1 MTSPNQSLLDWL
13 DDLCV
18 RFIVNLPHEELQSVE
33 RICFQIEEA
42 QWFYED
48 FIRPL
53 DPRLPSM
60 NLRMFSQRMFQH
72 CPLFQG
78 FSEDH
83 FLEAFQHFLQY
94 KTRVPVRGAIMLNQD
109 MTHAVLVKGWKKG
122 AKWSF
127 PRGKINKDEPDLEC
141 AIREVYEETGYDLK
155 DAGLVRPESEMKS
168 IPVNMREQSM
178 LLYVFR
184 GVPMDTYFEPRTRK
198 EISKIDWYKLSDLPT
213 LKRKNQVQQGPGQ
226 DLIKDNSFYMV
237 APFLGPLKA
246 WIKLQRKQDRHRA
259 PAGSHPVPP
268 PAAGIT
274 DTEGL
279 EADLGETTA
288 DEAAMPETLSE
299 EQSFAA
305 LVANLGRSQR
315 ASDALPEVSTH
326 AQTQGVADPA
336 AELKRLLSVGMGF
349 PSQPQPVEAP
359 QSVQEQPPNPLLA
372 MLHGN
377 NGPHP
382 DSLPRTPFDQIMP
395 TPQPPQS
402 PHGQHHPRQ
411 LQLGQMPPPPRFPF
425 HQQQHQHQHQHQGG
439 PFQGQHHHHMPPQHH
454 NGFPPHPPSHFMSP
468 PASQHGNPVFSA
480 HAPNVQHTFNDSAP
494 PPYQRTGDPQ
504 FTQPPQFPGAHGPAI
519 PPASKLPP
527 PKLTPHSLGLLN
539 AFKISEKPAI
549 SSPISQAQQSSQAT
563 PIATRPPPL
572 QRQSDAFVSPPPAQ
586 STRSFSPSPPTFQS
600 PPPLANFEPAQP
612 KPRNAHQD
620 SLLNLFRSP
629 SISAASPV
637 PAKTPELPVELSAYP
652 STPGYAKL
660 NTAAEA
666 GPPMPDMHAKPN
678 LLHAFG
684 GQEKP
689 GLTTA
694 TVRGPVNAPDFDTV
708 KKNAQHILNGNSRG
722 PSPSTMKPEPK
733 MFVPQQILRRDSSV
747 PRKNAPPAEQD
758 RSSNASPAAAPPAA
772 PFKPQIL
779 KRPQQPPSQEPV
791 PAPAPSAHTQ
801 NLLNMFKSPSPQPQQ
816 PLKQEPVSVASAH
829 TQNLLSMFKSP
840 SPQPQAVP
848 APAPP
853 SRSPAPPAVD
863 PSSFGR
869 KDGIPADQKTALL
882 SLFGKPAPLTASP
895 TQTAGSPLAPSVT
908 VPIPPARSPQPP
920 TPKTF
925 MSGLISPVSPLPGSQ
940 TDSPAQLN
948 SRSRI
953 SSIGDTMPPS
963 IVIPPTSA
971 PTSYPQIPLA
981 QQSNGFG
988 TSMDGSFMSATS
1000 VSASELGTGVDKGKG
1015 KAGTDSAGK
1024 SPVDKNFLLG
1034 FLNDVARKG
1043 R

>member
-72 CPLFQG
+72 CPLFAG

-94 KTRVPVRGAIMLNQD
+94 KTRVPVRGAIMLNDD

-155 DAGLVRPESEMKS
+155 DAGLVRPETDMKS

-213 LKRKNQVQQGPGQ
+213 LKRKNQGQQGQQGQQGAGQ
-226 DLIKDNSFYMV
+226 DQFKDNSFYMV

-259 PAGSHPVPP
+259 PAGAHLIPP
-268 PAAGIT
+268 PAAGIA

-279 EADLGETTA
+279 EADLGETGETTA
-288 DEAAMPETLSE
+288 DEAAVPEKLSE
-299 EQSFAA
+299 EASFAA

-315 ASDALPEVSTH
+315 ASDALPELSTH

-336 AELKRLLSVGMGF
+336 AELKRLLSVGIGF

-359 QSVQEQPPNPLLA
+359 QSIQEPAPNPLLA

-377 NGPHP
+377 SRPHP
-382 DSLPRTPFDQIMP
+382 DTLPRTPFDQIMP

-402 PHGQHHPRQ
+402 PHGQHHPRPP
-411 LQLGQMPPPPRFPF
+411 QLGPMPPPPPFPF
-425 HQQQHQHQHQHQGG
+425 HQQQHQHQGG
-439 PFQGQHHHHMPPQHH
+439 PFLGHHHHHAPPQHQ
-454 NGFPPHPPSHFMSP
+454 NSFPPPPPSHFMSP
-468 PASQHGNPVFSA
+468 PASQHANPVFSP
-480 HAPNVQHTFNDSAP
+480 HAPNVQHAFNISAP

-519 PPASKLPP
+519 PPASNLPP
-527 PKLTPHSLGLLN
+527 PKLTAHTLGLLN
-539 AFKISEKPAI
+539 AFKINEKPAI

-563 PIATRPPPL
+563 PVATRPPPL
-572 QRQSDAFVSPPPAQ
+572 QRQLDTFVSPPPAQ
-586 STRSFSPSPPTFQS
+586 NARSFAPSPPAFQS
-600 PPPLANFEPAQP
+600 PPPVDNFEPAQP

-652 STPGYAKL
+652 STPGYMKL
-660 NTAAEA
+660 NSATEA
-666 GPPMPDMHAKPN
+666 GPPMPDMNAKPN

-684 GQEKP
+684 GQQKP

-694 TVRGPVNAPDFDTV
+694 TVHGPVNAPDFATV
-708 KKNAQHILNGNSRG
+708 KKNAQHPLNGNSRG

-733 MFVPQQILRRDSSV
+733 MFVPQQILRRESPL
-747 PRKNAPPAEQD
+747 PRKNAPLAD
-758 RSSNASPAAAPPAA
+758 RSRSSNASPAVALPPVA

-779 KRPQQPPSQEPV
+779 KRPQQPPSHE
-791 PAPAPSAHTQ
+791 PAPAPAAHT
-801 NLLNMFKSPSPQPQQ
+801 K
-816 PLKQEPVSVASAH
+816 
-829 TQNLLSMFKSP
+829 NLLSLFKSP
-840 SPQPQAVP
+840 SPQPQAVA

-853 SRSPAPPAVD
+853 SRSPAPPAAATASID
-863 PSSFGR
+863 L
-869 KDGIPADQKTALL
+869 KDSIPADQKIALL
-882 SLFGKPAPLTASP
+882 SLFGKSAPLSASP
-895 TQTAGSPLAPSVT
+895 TQVAESPLAPSAAG
-908 VPIPPARSPQPP
+908 PILPARSPQPP

-925 MSGLISPVSPLPGSQ
+925 MSGVISPVSPLPGSQ
-940 TDSPAQLN
+940 ADSPAQLN

-971 PTSYPQIPLA
+971 PTSYPQVPFS

-988 TSMDGSFMSATS
+988 TPMDGSFMSATS
-1000 VSASELGTGVDKGKG
+1000 ASASELGMGVDKGKG

>member
-1 MTSPNQSLLDWL
+1 MTSPNQSLLEWL
-13 DDLCV
+13 DDLSV

-60 NLRMFSQRMFQH
+60 NLRIFSQRMFQH

-94 KTRVPVRGAIMLNQD
+94 KTRVPVRGAIMLNDD

-168 IPVNMREQSM
+168 IAVNMREQSM

-198 EISKIDWYKLSDLPT
+198 EISKIDWYKLTDLPT
-213 LKRKNQVQQGPGQ
+213 LKRKNQLQQSAGQ

-246 WIKLQRKQDRHRA
+246 WIKLQRKQDRHKA
-259 PAGSHPVPP
+259 PAGSHMVPP
-268 PAAGIT
+268 PAAAMT
-274 DTEGL
+274 DTEAL

-299 EQSFAA
+299 EASFAA
-305 LVANLGRSQR
+305 LVANLGRNQR
-315 ASDALPEVSTH
+315 TSDTLPEVSAH
-326 AQTQGVADPA
+326 PQTQGVVDPA
-336 AELKRLLSVGMGF
+336 AELKRLLSVGLSF
-349 PSQPQPVEAP
+349 PSQPQPVEAS
-359 QSVQEQPPNPLLA
+359 QSVQKPPPNPLLT

-382 DSLPRTPFDQIMP
+382 ESLPRTPFDQIMP

-411 LQLGQMPPPPRFPF
+411 PQLGQMLPPPPFSF
-425 HQQQHQHQHQHQGG
+425 HHQPQQHPQQHQPQGG
-439 PFQGQHHHHMPPQHH
+439 PFHGQHHHHMPPQHH
-454 NGFPPHPPSHFMSP
+454 NGFPPHPPSYIVSP
-468 PASQHGNPVFSA
+468 PASQHADPVFSA
-480 HAPNVQHTFNDSAP
+480 HAPNVQHTFNVPAP

-504 FTQPPQFPGAHGPAI
+504 FTQPPQLPRAHGPAI
-519 PPASKLPP
+519 PPASNLPP
-527 PKLTPHSLGLLN
+527 PKLTAHTLGLLN

-563 PIATRPPPL
+563 PVATRPPHF
-572 QRQSDAFVSPPPAQ
+572 QRQPDTFVSLPPTQ
-586 STRSFSPSPPTFQS
+586 HTRSSAPSPPAFQS
-600 PPPLANFEPAQP
+600 PPPVANFEPAQP

-637 PAKTPELPVELSAYP
+637 LANTPELPVELSAYP
-652 STPGYAKL
+652 STPGYTKP
-660 NTAAEA
+660 TQAAEA
-666 GPPMPDMHAKPN
+666 GPPMPDLHAKPH

-684 GQEKP
+684 GQQKP

-694 TVRGPVNAPDFDTV
+694 TVHGPVNAPDFDTV
-708 KKNAQHILNGNSRG
+708 KKNAQHSVNGNSRG
-722 PSPSTMKPEPK
+722 PSPLTSKPEPK
-733 MFVPQQILRRDSSV
+733 MFVPQQILRRDSPV
-747 PRKNAPPAEQD
+747 PRQNAPPAEQH
-758 RSSNASPAAAPPAA
+758 RGSNASPAAAPPGAL
-772 PFKPQIL
+772 FKPQIL
-779 KRPQQPPSQEPV
+779 KRPQKPPSKEPV
-791 PAPAPSAHTQ
+791 PAP
-801 NLLNMFKSPSPQPQQ
+801 
-816 PLKQEPVSVASAH
+816 AH

-840 SPQPQAVP
+840 SPHPQQAPSQDPVSVSSAHTKTLLSMFKSPSPQPQAVS
-848 APAPP
+848 APVPP
-853 SRSPAPPAVD
+853 TVD
-863 PSSFGR
+863 PASFDR
-869 KDGIPADQKTALL
+869 KDRIPADQKTALL

-895 TQTAGSPLAPSVT
+895 TQAAGSPLGPSAT
-908 VPIPPARSPQPP
+908 GAILPGRSPQPP
-920 TPKTF
+920 TPKSF
-925 MSGLISPVSPLPGSQ
+925 MSGIISPVSPLPGSQ

-953 SSIGDTMPPS
+953 SSIGEMMPPS

-971 PTSYPQIPLA
+971 PIAYPRRPVSRQD
-981 QQSNGFG
+981 NGFG
-988 TSMDGSFMSATS
+988 TSMDGSYMSATS
-1000 VSASELGTGVDKGKG
+1000 ASASELGLGADKGKG
-1015 KAGTDSAGK
+1015 KAGTDSTGK
-1024 SPVDKNFLLG
+1024 SPVDKSFLLG

>member
-72 CPLFQG
+72 CPLFAG

-94 KTRVPVRGAIMLNQD
+94 KTRVPVRGAIMLNDD

-155 DAGLVRPESEMKS
+155 EAGLVRPESEMKS
-168 IPVNMREQSM
+168 IPVSMREQSM

-213 LKRKNQVQQGPGQ
+213 LKRKNQVQQGAGQ
-226 DLIKDNSFYMV
+226 DLLKDNNFYMV

-259 PAGSHPVPP
+259 PVGSYSIPP

-288 DEAAMPETLSE
+288 DESAVPERLSE
-299 EQSFAA
+299 EASFAA
-305 LVANLGRSQR
+305 LVANLGRNQR
-315 ASDALPEVSTH
+315 ASDTLPEVSTH
-326 AQTQGVADPA
+326 AQTQTQGVVDPA
-336 AELKRLLSVGMGF
+336 AELKRLLSVGIGF
-349 PSQPQPVEAP
+349 PSQAQPVEAP
-359 QSVQEQPPNPLLA
+359 QSIQEPPPHPLFA
-372 MLHGN
+372 MLQGN
-377 NGPHP
+377 NGPYP
-382 DSLPRTPFDQIMP
+382 DKLPRTPFDQIMP

-411 LQLGQMPPPPRFPF
+411 PHLGQMPPPPPFPF
-425 HQQQHQHQHQHQGG
+425 HQHQHHQQGG
-439 PFQGQHHHHMPPQHH
+439 PFHGQHHHHMPPQHH
-454 NGFPPHPPSHFMSP
+454 NGFPPPPPSHFMSP
-468 PASQHGNPVFSA
+468 PASQHANPVFS
-480 HAPNVQHTFNDSAP
+480 PNVQHTFNDSAP

-504 FTQPPQFPGAHGPAI
+504 FTQPPQLPGAHGPAI
-519 PPASKLPP
+519 PPASNLPP
-527 PKLTPHSLGLLN
+527 PKLTAHTLGLLN
-539 AFKISEKPAI
+539 AFRISEKPAI
-549 SSPISQAQQSSQAT
+549 SSPVSQAT
-563 PIATRPPPL
+563 TIATRPPPL
-572 QRQSDAFVSPPPAQ
+572 QRQPDTFVSPPPAQ
-586 STRSFSPSPPTFQS
+586 SARSFAPSPPTFLS
-600 PPPLANFEPAQP
+600 PPPNADFEPAQP

-652 STPGYAKL
+652 STPGYMKL

-678 LLHAFG
+678 LLYAFG
-684 GQEKP
+684 GQPKP

-708 KKNAQHILNGNSRG
+708 KKNAQHPPNGNSRG
-722 PSPSTMKPEPK
+722 PSPSFMKPEPR

-747 PRKNAPPAEQD
+747 PRKNAPSTEQN
-758 RSSNASPAAAPPAA
+758 RSSNASPAAALPPAA

-779 KRPQQPPSQEPV
+779 KRPQQLPSEEPV
-791 PAPAPSAHTQ
+791 PAPSAHAQ
-801 NLLNMFKSPSPQPQQ
+801 GLLGLFKPQ
-816 PLKQEPVSVASAH
+816 L
-829 TQNLLSMFKSP
+829 
-840 SPQPQAVP
+840 SPQPQAVS
-848 APAPP
+848 ASAPP
-853 SRSPAPPAVD
+853 SRSPAPVVPVSA
-863 PSSFGR
+863 SFDR
-869 KDGIPADQKTALL
+869 KDSIPADQRSALL

-895 TQTAGSPLAPSVT
+895 TQAVDSPLAPSAAS
-908 VPIPPARSPQPP
+908 PIPPARSPHPP

-925 MSGLISPVSPLPGSQ
+925 MSGVISPVSPLPGSQ
-940 TDSPAQLN
+940 ADSPAQLN

-971 PTSYPQIPLA
+971 PTLYPQIPFS

-1000 VSASELGTGVDKGKG
+1000 ASASELGMGVDKGKG
-1015 KAGTDSAGK
+1015 KAGPDSAGK

>member
-72 CPLFQG
+72 CPLFAG

-94 KTRVPVRGAIMLNQD
+94 KTRVPVRGAIMLNHD

-155 DAGLVRPESEMKS
+155 DAGLVPPESEMKS

-213 LKRKNQVQQGPGQ
+213 LKRKNQVQQGTGQ

-246 WIKLQRKQDRHRA
+246 WIKTQRKQDRQRA
-259 PAGSHPVPP
+259 HAGSHLVPP
-268 PAAGIT
+268 PTAGVT

-288 DEAAMPETLSE
+288 DEAAMPERITE
-299 EQSFAA
+299 EASFAA
-305 LVANLGRSQR
+305 LVAKLGRTQR
-315 ASDALPEVSTH
+315 ASDTLPEVSTH

-336 AELKRLLSVGMGF
+336 AELKRLLSVGIGF
-349 PSQPQPVEAP
+349 PSQPQAVEAR
-359 QSVQEQPPNPLLA
+359 QTVQESPPNPLLA
-372 MLHGN
+372 MLHGSN
-377 NGPHP
+377 RPAPPP
-382 DSLPRTPFDQIMP
+382 DLLPRTPFEQILP
-395 TPQPPQS
+395 TPQPPRS
-402 PHGQHHPRQ
+402 PHGQHHTRTPH
-411 LQLGQMPPPPRFPF
+411 LGQMPPPPPFPF
-425 HQQQHQHQHQHQGG
+425 HHQQEG
-439 PFQGQHHHHMPPQHH
+439 PFHGQQHHHVPPQHH
-454 NGFPPHPPSHFMSP
+454 NGFPPPTPNQFISP
-468 PASQHGNPVFSA
+468 PPPQHGNPIFPT
-480 HAPNVQHTFNDSAP
+480 HAPNVQQSFSASGPP

-504 FTQPPQFPGAHGPAI
+504 FAQTPQFPRSHGPAI

-527 PKLTPHSLGLLN
+527 PKLTAHTLGLLN
-539 AFKISEKPAI
+539 AFKVNEKPAI
-549 SSPISQAQQSSQAT
+549 SSPIAQAQLQSSQAT
-563 PIATRPPPL
+563 PITTRPPPL
-572 QRQSDAFVSPPPAQ
+572 QRQPDAFVSPPPVQNSRPYA
-586 STRSFSPSPPTFQS
+586 PSPPAFQS
-600 PPPLANFEPAQP
+600 PPPVANFEPIQP

-629 SISAASPV
+629 STTAASPV
-637 PAKTPELPVELSAYP
+637 PSKTPELPVELSAYP
-652 STPGYAKL
+652 STPGNMKSQ
-660 NTAAEA
+660 TAVEA

-678 LLHAFG
+678 LLNAFG
-684 GQEKP
+684 IPQKP

-694 TVRGPVNAPDFDTV
+694 TIRGPVNAPDFDTV
-708 KKNAQHILNGNSRG
+708 KKNAQHPLNGNSRG
-722 PSPSTMKPEPK
+722 PSPSTTKPEPK
-733 MFVPQQILRRDSSV
+733 MFVPQQILRRESSV
-747 PRKNAPPAEQD
+747 PRTIAAAAAAQS
-758 RSSNASPAAAPPAA
+758 RSLNASPATVLDPAT

-779 KRPQQPPSQEPV
+779 KRRQHEPIPTSTAHAQGLLNLFKTQSHPQPEAVPT
-791 PAPAPSAHTQ
+791 PAPAHTQ
-801 NLLNMFKSPSPQPQQ
+801 GLLNLFKNQTSLQP
-816 PLKQEPVSVASAH
+816 EV
-829 TQNLLSMFKSP
+829 
-840 SPQPQAVP
+840 VP

-853 SRSPAPPAVD
+853 SRSPAPPGPV
-863 PSSFGR
+863 PVSF
-869 KDGIPADQKTALL
+869 DHQHSIPTDQKSALL
-882 SLFGKPAPLTASP
+882 SLFGKPSASFTASP
-895 TQTAGSPLAPSVT
+895 TQTARSPLMTSATS
-908 VPIPPARSPQPP
+908 PIPPARSPQPP

-925 MSGLISPVSPLPGSQ
+925 MSGVISPVSPLPGSQ
-940 TDSPAQLN
+940 VDSPAQLN

-953 SSIGDTMPPS
+953 SSIGDSIPPS
-963 IVIPPTSA
+963 VVIPPTNA
-971 PTSYPQIPLA
+971 PTSFPQLPLS

-988 TSMDGSFMSATS
+988 TPMDGSLMGSTSAS
-1000 VSASELGTGVDKGKG
+1000 ISELGLGIDKGKSKTG
-1015 KAGTDSAGK
+1015 MDSGGK
-1024 SPVDKNFLLG
+1024 SPVDKSFLLG